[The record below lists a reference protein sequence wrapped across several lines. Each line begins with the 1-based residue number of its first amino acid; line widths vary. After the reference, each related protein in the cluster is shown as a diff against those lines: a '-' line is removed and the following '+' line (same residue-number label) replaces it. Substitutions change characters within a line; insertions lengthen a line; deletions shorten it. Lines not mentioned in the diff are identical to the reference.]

1 MECVNLMM
9 MLVQCVITVSLFNI
23 ILFVASLD
31 ESNLIV
37 FQHTSLSD
45 CEVQCVKRPCC
56 TGPVF
61 IKHLKSNVY
70 VTLNVIGSFLCNL
83 CFHWLIQTFIT

>member
-1 MECVNLMM
+1 M

-45 CEVQCVKRPCC
+45 CEVQCAKRPWC
-56 TGPVF
+56 TGVGYART
-61 IKHLKSNVY
+61 IS
-70 VTLNVIGSFLCNL
+70 LCYL
-83 CFHWLIQTFIT
+83 LYTEEDLADSGPKFQGKPFTC